1 MAANDNRKKYSKIM
15 DEEVDYLTNAFDVAT
30 KNILNDAIKDQDYVT
45 GGIDTYTDNGMVNA
59 RDVGKDGAVIGGK
72 EYSAE
77 DALKISSLI
86 GLISEN
92 IDYVGHSADDNEL
105 MRSYVGLLNRY
116 TGQDFTSE
124 DIIEFSKVFKYL
136 RNPVMKADI
145 SDLSDKDKILRIIG
159 FNMLRANGPTL
170 RREWSSSNVGRNIAK
185 AVQDSKTVYE
195 RRYDE
200 FAPRSWSFSNSTN
213 ASKED
218 RRMHAKLE
226 SLLLARAGFLNKD
239 KDSRLNNYIL
249 YARPTDNPN
258 TFDLVAMAGGKN
270 IATVQV
276 TKEELDSMGYSLYE
290 RERNV
295 RSEDYESKII
305 PVSFSATTN
314 RPYQKWAQANSLGA
328 FATVENAAEEA
339 SRMVDKYDIQSND
352 LATSELNKRAIRII
366 NTVLRNYKS
375 YDVKAKGFPGGVE
388 VGIYFHG
395 QAKTGTPLKV
405 LEYNTDY
412 ADNIMKIINMCPQMY
427 LTQAVVEAI
436 NKDVI
441 VKGRDINEQHSDLSN
456 LLSVLDKETI
466 DKIDGKNEQQ

>member
-1 MAANDNRKKYSKIM
+1 MNSDDANMTNRDKM
-15 DEEVDYLTNAFDVAT
+15 
-30 KNILNDAIKDQDYVT
+30 IK
-45 GGIDTYTDNGMVNA
+45 
-59 RDVGKDGAVIGGK
+59 
-72 EYSAE
+72 
-77 DALKISSLI
+77 
-86 GLISEN
+86 
-92 IDYVGHSADDNEL
+92 
-105 MRSYVGLLNRY
+105 
-116 TGQDFTSE
+116 
-124 DIIEFSKVFKYL
+124 
-136 RNPVMKADI
+136 
-145 SDLSDKDKILRIIG
+145 IIG
-159 FNMLRANGPTL
+159 KNMSRADGPTL